1 MTISADE
8 EIVPEEDCSS
18 SKGTKPKNRTEHLP
32 MGRKPLSRRR
42 KSSSTDGKEYSNE
55 SGFLN
60 TKAKPSVYHAV
71 VVIFL
76 EFFAWGLL
84 TTPVIEVLR
93 NTFGKHTFLI
103 NGLVQGI
110 KGLLSFLSAPLLGAL
125 SDVWGRRMFLL
136 LTVVCTCA
144 PIPLMS
150 ISPWWFFALLSI
162 SGTFAVTFSIVFAYV
177 ADITDEEE
185 RSSAYGL
192 VSATFAASL
201 VTSPVIGTYISK
213 LYGINVVVALS
224 SSIALLDVVFI
235 LIAVP
240 ESLAERVRSSATGW
254 GQPISWDRVDPFSSL
269 RTALSDPTNMLL
281 CLCVFLSYLP
291 EAGQYSC
298 FFIYLTQVIGFSVEK
313 VASFIAVIGV
323 LSIIAQTALLTTLI
337 QTTSKS
343 TTILVA
349 LVFQAIQLFF
359 YAFSRT
365 EFMMW
370 TAGALAAVSS
380 ISYPAFSTLISTNAD
395 VDQQGLVQG
404 MVTGVR
410 GLCNGLGPAVYGV
423 IFYIFN
429 VKVDEGVM
437 DLTGATEAVEG
448 EEPAP
453 QLDPAPE
460 LDPPL
465 VDSSILPGPPFLF
478 GACSVVL
485 ALMIAALLPR
495 RLKNKTRERKIKL
508 EAESGEPIET
518 NNLLQKAST

>member
-18 SKGTKPKNRTEHLP
+18 SKGTSSKNRSEQLQ
-32 MGRKPLSRRR
+32 MGRKQISRRR
-42 KSSSTDGKEYSNE
+42 KSSSAEGKEYSNDA
-55 SGFLN
+55 GFLN
-60 TKAKPSVYHAV
+60 TRAKPSVYHAV

-84 TTPVIEVLR
+84 TTPVIDVLAE
-93 NTFGKHTFLI
+93 TFGKHTFLI

-240 ESLAERVRSSATGW
+240 ESLAEKVRPAGW
-254 GQPISWDRVDPFSSL
+254 GHPISWDRVDPFSSL

-349 LVFQAIQLFF
+349 LVFQSIQLFL
-359 YAFSRT
+359 YAFARS

-429 VKVDEGVM
+429 VKVDEGAM
-437 DLTGATEAVEG
+437 NLSHPEPSEGDLVNS
-448 EEPAP
+448 EPK
-453 QLDPAPE
+453 LDPVAEPD
-460 LDPPL
+460 LPL
-465 VDSSILPGPPFLF
+465 VDSNILPGPPFLF

-495 RLKNKTRERKIKL
+495 RLKKNKERKIKM
-508 EAESGEPIET
+508 ESENGEPIET

>member
-1 MTISADE
+1 
-8 EIVPEEDCSS
+8 
-18 SKGTKPKNRTEHLP
+18 
-32 MGRKPLSRRR
+32 
-42 KSSSTDGKEYSNE
+42 
-55 SGFLN
+55 
-60 TKAKPSVYHAV
+60 
-71 VVIFL
+71 
-76 EFFAWGLL
+76 
-84 TTPVIEVLR
+84 
-93 NTFGKHTFLI
+93 
-103 NGLVQGI
+103 
-110 KGLLSFLSAPLLGAL
+110 
-125 SDVWGRRMFLL
+125 
-136 LTVVCTCA
+136 
-144 PIPLMS
+144 
-150 ISPWWFFALLSI
+150 
-162 SGTFAVTFSIVFAYV
+162 
-177 ADITDEEE
+177 
-185 RSSAYGL
+185 
-192 VSATFAASL
+192 
-201 VTSPVIGTYISK
+201 
-213 LYGINVVVALS
+213 
-224 SSIALLDVVFI
+224 
-235 LIAVP
+235 
-240 ESLAERVRSSATGW
+240 
-254 GQPISWDRVDPFSSL
+254 
-269 RTALSDPTNMLL
+269 LL